1 MKLAGWITVIYAL
14 IVIAGGIMGYIKADS
29 TASLLM
35 GSIFGLLL
43 LLSAIGIIT
52 HIYLTAYLAI
62 LLTLILDAFFTY
74 RWLITF
80 KFMPAGLMSI
90 ISFVVLIILSVLVK
104 SRR

>member
-14 IVIAGGIMGYIKADS
+14 LVIGGGIMGYVKAGS
-29 TASLLM
+29 TTSVVM

-43 LLSAIGIIT
+43 LLSAFGIIAKMT
-52 HIYLTAYLAI
+52 PAAYLAI
-62 LLTLILDAFFTY
+62 LLTLILDAIFTY

-104 SRR
+104 ARR